1 MREWWR
7 ERERER
13 ERESVCV
20 CVCVC
25 VISVGNTAQAALKFR
40 AISGIL
46 SWLLLFV
53 TPSVSAKLPS

>member
-13 ERESVCV
+13 ERE
-20 CVCVC
+20 CVC

-46 SWLLLFV
+46 SWLMLFV

>member
-1 MREWWR
+1 MNGG

-13 ERESVCV
+13 ERES
-20 CVCVC
+20 VCVC